1 MKSLSTSSGIATHAV
16 FGSLR
21 SFRSVVKYLK
31 SDYVL
36 VCWDNGG
43 KNFRHKEDDSYKAH
57 RPSTPDDL
65 KLQFSILQDA
75 FNILGI
81 PQMTAPDGYECDDL
95 IGTIAKKASEEG
107 NMKVVIIS
115 SDKDFFQLCDGNIQ
129 ILRPT
134 KSNYDDSFI
143 NKENIIK
150 DIGLEP
156 TRLIAMKSLVG
167 DKSDNI
173 KGVRGV
179 GPKTAVELIKK
190 HQTIGKLIKYCKEN
204 PNDKI
209 NQSIVNSEEQILQAY
224 ELSKIRTNIELTEIP
239 IKPVSKLRADEEK
252 LKLYSAHYEF
262 SSIIENLNS
271 WLYIFNY

>member
-1 MKSLSTSSGIATHAV
+1 
-16 FGSLR
+16 
-21 SFRSVVKYLK
+21 
-31 SDYVL
+31 
-36 VCWDNGG
+36 
-43 KNFRHKEDDSYKAH
+43 
-57 RPSTPDDL
+57 
-65 KLQFSILQDA
+65 
-75 FNILGI
+75 
-81 PQMTAPDGYECDDL
+81 
-95 IGTIAKKASEEG
+95 
-107 NMKVVIIS
+107 
-115 SDKDFFQLCDGNIQ
+115 
-129 ILRPT
+129 
-134 KSNYDDSFI
+134 
-143 NKENIIK
+143 
-150 DIGLEP
+150 
-156 TRLIAMKSLVG
+156 MKSLVG

-224 ELSKIRTNIELTEIP
+224 ELSKIRTNIDLTEIP